1 MFENIFSFRS
11 VIPSTGIDGASFA
24 VCLGAAAMLGVL
36 ISLCFR
42 FRSRSGQS
50 LLLTIAVLP
59 LIVTVIGML
68 VGNRLGAGIAV
79 AGTFS
84 LVRFRSQ
91 PGTAREICAVLL
103 SCAVGFAC
111 GAGYLMIALLL
122 TAATLFIGFVFILFN
137 VGGIATGVR
146 ALKITIPESLDYDGL
161 FDDLL
166 DRFAASWSLV
176 RVRTAS
182 MGSLYELTYEIVLRK
197 SGTEKQ
203 LLDEIRCR
211 NGNLEVQCGRPAE
224 PKGEL

>member
-1 MFENIFSFRS
+1 MLENILTFRS
-11 VIPSTGIDGASFA
+11 VIPSTGVDGLSFA
-24 VCLGAAAMLGVL
+24 VCLLAAALLGVL
-36 ISLCFR
+36 ISFCFR
-42 FRSRSGQS
+42 FRNRSGQS
-50 LLLTIAVLP
+50 ILLTLAVLP

-91 PGTAREICAVLL
+91 PGTAREICALLL

-111 GAGYLMIALLL
+111 GAGYLMIAAVL
-122 TAATLFIGFVFILFN
+122 TLAALCIGFFYILFN

-146 ALKITIPESLDYDGL
+146 ALKITIPESLDYEGL

-166 DRFAASWSLV
+166 KEYTSSWALT
-176 RVRTAS
+176 RVRTTA

-197 SGTEKQ
+197 GGTEKQ
-203 LLDEIRCR
+203 LLDAIRCR
-211 NGNLEVQCGRPAE
+211 NGNLEVQCGRPVE
-224 PKGEL
+224 QKGEL

>member
-1 MFENIFSFRS
+1 MLENILTFRS
-11 VIPSTGIDGASFA
+11 VIPSTGVDGTSFA
-24 VCLGAAAMLGVL
+24 VCLLSAALLGVL
-36 ISLCFR
+36 ISFCFR
-42 FRSRSGQS
+42 FRNRSGQS
-50 LLLTIAVLP
+50 ILLTLAILP

-91 PGTAREICAVLL
+91 PGTAREISALLL

-111 GAGYLMIALLL
+111 GAGYLMIAGVLTLAALL
-122 TAATLFIGFVFILFN
+122 IGFFYILFN
-137 VGGIATGVR
+137 IGGIATGVR
-146 ALKITIPESLDYDGL
+146 ALRITIPESLDYEGL

-166 DRFAASWSLV
+166 KQYTSSWSLT
-176 RVRTAS
+176 RVRTTA

-203 LLDEIRCR
+203 LLDAIRCR
-211 NGNLEVQCGRPAE
+211 NGNLEVQCARPVE
-224 PKGEL
+224 SKGEL

>member
-1 MFENIFSFRS
+1 MFENILSFRS
-11 VIPSTGIDGASFA
+11 VIPNTGIDGASFA
-24 VCLGAAAMLGVL
+24 VCLGAAALLGIV

-42 FRSRSGQS
+42 FRGRSGQS
-50 LLLTIAVLP
+50 LLLTVAVLP

-111 GAGYLMIALLL
+111 GAGYILIALLL
-122 TAATLFIGFVFILFN
+122 TAATLLIGFVYLLLN
-137 VGGIATGVR
+137 VGGVATGVR
-146 ALKITIPESLDYDGL
+146 ALKITIPESLDYEGL

-166 DRFAASWSLV
+166 GRFASSWSLV
-176 RVRTAS
+176 RVRTTA

-197 SGTEKQ
+197 GGTEKK

-211 NGNLEVQCGRPAE
+211 NGNLEVQCGRPVE